1 MHAEQSTEQLTEAE
15 HGHAEAG
22 VGQDGDGLH
31 DDGRHLEVPAAK
43 KRNGIHTLVNG
54 R

>member
-1 MHAEQSTEQLTEAE
+1 MTVHACREEQLTEAE

-31 DDGRHLEVPAAK
+31 DDGRHLEVKPASQQTEVK
-43 KRNGIHTLVNG
+43 G
-54 R
+54 RR